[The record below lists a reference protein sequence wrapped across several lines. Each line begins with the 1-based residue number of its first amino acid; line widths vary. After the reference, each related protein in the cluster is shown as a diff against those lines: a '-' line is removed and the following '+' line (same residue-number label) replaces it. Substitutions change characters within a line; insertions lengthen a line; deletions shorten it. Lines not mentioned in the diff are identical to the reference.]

1 MLTRLTA
8 RNFKSL
14 GDVTIEL
21 PRLAVLFGPNGAGKS
36 NLIDAIQALS
46 WIGNSRTLFDALG
59 GQFPIRGHP
68 FETFSF
74 ASEGLPAL
82 LQKGA
87 ACFSIDAD
95 LRTARGHY
103 RYRVEPEIDFKS
115 GQLSIADE
123 FLAQIAMNGT
133 LKGNPI
139 IERTGNQFRIR
150 RKGRV
155 TRRREPT
162 RMNHTIL
169 SDQSLSGDGYPWL
182 DQVRAELLDWR
193 TYYFEPRMSM
203 RSEVS
208 PADVIDIGTHGE
220 YIAPF
225 LYKLEAQQ
233 PKYFEAVSRA
243 LRSIIPS
250 VEALHVWLDEQT
262 GTLNLTVRQ
271 SGVDYSARVL
281 SEGTLRVL
289 ALCAIAVNPW
299 GGVLV
304 ALEEPENGVHP
315 RRLELIAQLL
325 LSLTTSNDTAVSPRQ
340 LVVTTHS
347 PLFVDAV
354 LKARREAAIQHD
366 VGIFNVRREEFGT
379 VIEPFVVDGPL
390 FSEAEIEQAL
400 VSGNDDGR
408 FESLLMRGLIDE

>member
-46 WIGNSRTLFDALG
+46 WMGNSRTLFDALG
-59 GQFPIRGHP
+59 GQFPIRGHA
-68 FETFSF
+68 FESFSF
-74 ASEGLPAL
+74 AAEGLQAL

-87 ACFSIDAD
+87 ARFSLDAD
-95 LRTARGHY
+95 LQTAWGQY
-103 RYRVEPEIDFKS
+103 QYRVEPEIDFKS
-115 GQLSIADE
+115 GQLCVADE
-123 FLAQIAMNGT
+123 FLAQLSMNGNVR
-133 LKGNPI
+133 GNPI
-139 IERTGNQFRIR
+139 IEKIGNQLRIR
-150 RKGRV
+150 RKGKL
-155 TRRREPT
+155 TRRHESIGL
-162 RMNHTIL
+162 NHTIL

-182 DQVRAELLDWR
+182 DQVRAELINWR

-203 RSEVS
+203 RNEVS
-208 PADVIDIGTHGE
+208 PADVYDVGIHGE

-225 LYKLEAQQ
+225 LYKLQAQQ
-233 PKYFEAVSRA
+233 PKYFDAVSRT
-243 LRSIIPS
+243 LKSVIPS
-250 VEALHVWLDEQT
+250 VEALSVWLDEQR
-262 GTLNLTVRQ
+262 GTLNLSIQQ

-325 LSLTTSNDTAVSPRQ
+325 LSLTTQNERQ
-340 LVVTTHS
+340 LIVTTHS
-347 PLFVDAV
+347 PLFVDAM
-354 LKARREAAIQHD
+354 LKAKRESTIQHD
-366 VGIFNVRREEFGT
+366 IGLFNVRRDGIGT
-379 VIEPFVVDGPL
+379 VIEPFYEDGPL
-390 FSEAEIEQAL
+390 FRESVIEQAL
-400 VSGNDDGR
+400 ESGADDGR
-408 FESLLMRGLIDE
+408 FESLLMRGFIDE

>member
-1 MLTRLTA
+1 MLIRLTA

-46 WIGNSRTLFDALG
+46 WMGNSRTLFDALG
-59 GQFPIRGHP
+59 GLFPIRGHA
-68 FETFSF
+68 FEAFSF
-74 ASEGLPAL
+74 ASKGLQAL
-82 LQKGA
+82 LRQGA
-87 ACFSIDAD
+87 ASFSLDAE
-95 LRTARGHY
+95 LQTVRGQY
-103 RYRVEPEIDFKS
+103 RYRIEPEIDFKS
-115 GQLSIADE
+115 GQLGIADE

-162 RMNHTIL
+162 GMNHTIL

-250 VEALHVWLDEQT
+250 VEALQVWLDEQT

-271 SGVDYSARVL
+271 SGVDYSSRVL

-325 LSLTTSNDTAVSPRQ
+325 LSLTTHDEN
-340 LVVTTHS
+340 VVTTHS

-354 LKARREAAIQHD
+354 LKAKRESTSEHD
-366 VGIFNVRREEFGT
+366 IGIFNVRRDEFGT

-390 FSEAEIEQAL
+390 FSEAEIDQAL
-400 VSGNDDGR
+400 ESGADDGR